1 MKIVQLVPWRVFL
14 IALGGGN
21 LWGLLRPQRPQPEE
35 AASSET
41 LRRPLDRLVA
51 EEYQGDEPWSE
62 LAGRVIEAV
71 AVWDRARLGCQDPI
85 GDRSEAERTR
95 DHMVLQ
101 AAERNLLR
109 AFRPFRRPVA
119 QK

>member
-14 IALGGGN
+14 IALGDAN
-21 LWGLLRPQRPQPEE
+21 LWGLIRPQRPQPEE
-35 AASSET
+35 TALSEI

-51 EEYQGDEPWSE
+51 EEYQGDEPWTE

-71 AVWDRARLGCQDPI
+71 AVWNRARLGCQDPV

-95 DHMVLQ
+95 AQMVLQ
-101 AAERNLLR
+101 AAELGLVR
-109 AFRPFRRPVA
+109 AFKPFRG
-119 QK
+119 Q